1 MKYLIALLF
10 LAFFSCNTTDKK
22 LNEALQGTW
31 IMFDNPDYY
40 KDKEM
45 EEPLPEPLPHFRNP
59 VYSFEGDSI
68 YNSNSYFYYDGEKD
82 SIEYFGDYS
91 TFEIKNSII
100 YYEYPKN
107 NKMEPILKINKVTK
121 DTIFSEGYLLVRQK
135 VNTNLLDYDE
145 IRFSET
151 NYNGAT
157 VRVKFSLKKNGSI
170 EYKKFRYDDLIRNE
184 KAQVNKAYLKLILQ
198 KVDAIDFTLP
208 KKVKNEFIICGKST
222 NKIEF
227 YKNNKLVHKD
237 DLDDEISPTYYDLI
251 NRLSTINHYLENIKP
266 IK

>member
-1 MKYLIALLF
+1 MTA
-10 LAFFSCNTTDKK
+10 CNSNDQMYK
-22 LNEALQGTW
+22 EAVQGTW
-31 IMFDNPDYY
+31 IMIDNPNYLRDN
-40 KDKEM
+40 EM
-45 EEPLPEPLPHFRNP
+45 EEPIPEPMPPFRNP

-68 YNSNSYFYYDGEKD
+68 YNSASYWEYNAQKD
-82 SIEYFGDYS
+82 TFKYSGYKSIY
-91 TFEIKNSII
+91 EIRDSVI
-100 YYEYPKN
+100 YQKYPKES
-107 NKMEPILKINKVTK
+107 KMNPIMKIEKVSK
-121 DTIFSEGYLLVRQK
+121 DTIFSETRLLIRQK

-151 NYNGAT
+151 YYNGAT

-170 EYKKFRYDDLIRNE
+170 QYKTFRYDDLIRNE
-184 KAQVNKAYLKLILQ
+184 TAQVNKAYLKLIMQ

-208 KKVKNEFIICGKST
+208 KKVKNEFIIFGEST

-251 NRLSTINHYLENIKP
+251 NRLSTINYYFENIKS

>member
-1 MKYLIALLF
+1 M
-10 LAFFSCNTTDKK
+10 
-22 LNEALQGTW
+22 NEALQGTW

-45 EEPLPEPLPHFRNP
+45 EEPLPEPMPHFRNP

-68 YNSNSYFYYDGEKD
+68 YNSASYWEYNAQKD
-82 SIEYFGDYS
+82 TFKYSGYKSIY
-91 TFEIKNSII
+91 EIRDSVI
-100 YYEYPKN
+100 YQKYPKES
-107 NKMEPILKINKVTK
+107 KMSPIMKIEKVSK
-121 DTIFSEGYLLVRQK
+121 DTIFSEFRLLVRQK
-135 VNTNLLDYDE
+135 VNTNSLDYDE

-151 NYNGAT
+151 NYDKEQIKT
-157 VRVKFSLKKNGSI
+157 EFILKKNGNVNYK
-170 EYKKFRYDDLIRNE
+170 EYRNDELIKNENAKINKK
-184 KAQVNKAYLKLILQ
+184 YLQLILN
-198 KVDAIDFTLP
+198 KVNAIDFTLP
-208 KKVKNEFIICGKST
+208 KKVKNEFIICGEST